1 MDSADKLIDKSDF
14 KDKKSTSMYFH
25 STFRNVGLFTTL
37 SFGALG
43 YSRYYRDRIQIYNL
57 SLILI
62 GLTLI
67 LIAFLINFYLYNDM
81 VTLLKENEDKET
93 ERMLILNKIVFF
105 IHCILFL
112 LGFTTLFRNLNK

>member
-1 MDSADKLIDKSDF
+1 MNSADKLKDKSDF
-14 KDKKSTSMYFH
+14 KDKKSALMYFH
-25 STFRNVGLFTTL
+25 TTFRNVGLFTTL

-67 LIAFLINFYLYNDM
+67 LVAFLINFYLYNDM
-81 VTLLKENEDKET
+81 VTFLKENEDKET
-93 ERMLILNKIVFF
+93 ERMLVLNKIVFF
-105 IHCILFL
+105 IHFILFL
-112 LGFTTLFRNLNK
+112 LGITTLFRNLNK